1 MNGGDAVAVAHRVAY
16 IVAMGI
22 AGDGA
27 VIARGDDAVIS
38 IDEDAAYEGAIAS
51 GTTGDD
57 FCNFN
62 KVTIPRFSQDAPP

>member
-51 GTTGDD
+51 RTTGD
-57 FCNFN
+57 CLLY
-62 KVTIPRFSQDAPP
+62 TSDAADDCCRV